1 MLSRQRFNEMIT
13 EFQYN
18 FTDRYDKY
26 RLELMFNELEWLE
39 EHELDRVLRGIVL
52 RFNREYL
59 PTINDIKI
67 RAYHVAPQAVTR
79 DHMET
84 SIGIVCDNEHKRG
97 RASLKESSGESKG
110 FNIPF

>member
-1 MLSRQRFNEMIT
+1 MLNKKNFNKMIT

-39 EHELDRVLRGIVL
+39 EHELDRVLRGIIL
-52 RFNREYL
+52 RFNREHL

-67 RAYHVAPQAVTR
+67 RAYHVAPHSVTR
-79 DHMET
+79 DHMEA
-84 SIGIVCDNEHKRG
+84 SIGIVCNNEHKRG
-97 RASLKESSGESKG
+97 RKSLQEPSGESRG